1 MITESGVSRELNNST
16 GSALTMRP
24 GLVAVFTLA
33 AGIVAGRQFAGA
45 TLSTNPLI
53 ALVVLA
59 IAISLFICS
68 DRRFKLVL
76 AALFI
81 LGAGLIIRHDHA
93 SPPYNH
99 VSMAVTGEPVDITGE
114 IISLDSVRTRSDRY
128 LVSIHTVDGKPVRGT
143 GGMYVSRQV
152 FPEQALPGDMLRLEN
167 VTLRQIR
174 GFHNIGGWS
183 YENFMRDRGID
194 ILIKISRSSRLAV
207 TGSRW
212 TWRRPF
218 EKLKNDARKLITAG
232 KPDVRAAM
240 EALLT
245 GEQGHVTPELRD
257 TFARA
262 GTSHLLAVSGL
273 HVGFVAA
280 ASYFALRIVMFII
293 IYPIGYRWASFG
305 LPMRLA
311 AAGAL
316 VVVIGFTFFT
326 GPRLPALRAGIMIG
340 VYLVAVIFGR
350 GRDFYGA
357 FSLAMAIILL
367 TMPWSLFTAG
377 FNLSF
382 SAVFFIT
389 VFLEKWW
396 KPMSGMDTELD
407 RLAPP
412 WWKRALSRYPATGS
426 YAAVSLFAMIGS
438 APIAA
443 LHFNT
448 VPLYSVVVNSFL
460 VPITSVTVPIGLLGL
475 ALHSGTLI
483 SITAS
488 LTDVVV
494 TVSRSAAGL
503 PFSFVHVANV
513 PPLFMVS
520 YYAAIAVL
528 LITPKGAV
536 RRGCLIGV
544 SSVGLISLAMPPTLS
559 LFDKTLTVRFLDVGQ
574 GDCTLAIWPKGGALA
589 IDGGN
594 RYPNFDV
601 GRSVIAPVLWNSGR
615 LRFNAIFATHGDADH
630 IGGMQGLADKAHADL
645 IADHGLPSRHPLLAS
660 LRSRAQMAGVY
671 RKLKAGDRLV
681 FPGGLAVDVL
691 NPPSGPL
698 PYADKVNN
706 RSLALKLTYGAIKIL
721 AVGDIGRETERWLV
735 ESGAD
740 LRADVLKV
748 AHHGSNSSSS
758 ERFLRAVGARYAV
771 ISVGYNNH
779 HGHPHPK
786 TLERLRNAGMTIYR
800 TDRDGEVVIT
810 TDGVNIEIKT
820 YESTMGK

>member
-1 MITESGVSRELNNST
+1 MNNST
-16 GSALTMRP
+16 GSSLTRRP
-24 GLVAVFTLA
+24 ELVAVFTLA
-33 AGIVAGRQFAGA
+33 AGIVAGRQFAEPA
-45 TLSTNPLI
+45 LSANPLI
-53 ALVVLA
+53 GLVVIAIAVTALV
-59 IAISLFICS
+59 SS
-68 DRRFKLVL
+68 ERRFRLVL
-76 AALFI
+76 ATLFI
-81 LGAGLIIRHDHA
+81 LGAGLITRHDHA
-93 SPPYNH
+93 VPPDNH
-99 VSMAVTGEPVDITGE
+99 VSLVVTGEPVDITGQ
-114 IISLDSVRTRSDRY
+114 IISLNSVRIRSDRY
-128 LVSIHTVDGKPVRGT
+128 LVSIHTVDGEPVRGT
-143 GGMYVSRQV
+143 GGMYVSRPSL
-152 FPEQALPGDMLRLEN
+152 PERALPGDMLRLEK
-167 VTLRQIR
+167 VTLRKIR

-183 YENFMRDRGID
+183 YENFMRDRGVD
-194 ILIKISRSSRLAV
+194 VLIKISRSSKLTV

-218 EKLKNDARKLITAG
+218 EKMKNDARKLITAD
-232 KPDVRAAM
+232 KPDVRAAL
-240 EALLT
+240 EAMLT
-245 GEQGHVTPELRD
+245 GDQGHVTPELRD
-257 TFARA
+257 TFAKA

-280 ASYFALRIVMFII
+280 ASYFVLRVLMFII

-311 AAGAL
+311 AGGAL
-316 VVVIGFTFFT
+316 VVVIGFTLFT

-396 KPMSGMDTELD
+396 KPMGGPEAELD
-407 RLAPP
+407 RLAPS
-412 WWKRALSRYPATGS
+412 WWRRVLSRYPVTGS

-443 LHFNT
+443 LYFNT

-475 ALHSGTLI
+475 ALHSGTFI
-483 SITAS
+483 AIAAS
-488 LTDVVV
+488 LANVIV
-494 TVSRSAAGL
+494 TVSRSAAAL
-503 PFSFVHVANV
+503 PFSFVHVASV
-513 PPLFMVS
+513 TPMFMVS
-520 YYAAIAVL
+520 YYAAIAIL
-528 LITPKGAV
+528 LIMPRGPV
-536 RRGCLIGV
+536 RRGCFIGV
-544 SSVGLISLAMPPTLS
+544 SAAALISLAIPSALSTL
-559 LFDKTLTVRFLDVGQ
+559 DKTLTVRFLDVGQ

-601 GRSVIAPVLWNSGR
+601 GRSVIAPVLWSSGR
-615 LRFNAIFATHGDADH
+615 LRFNAIFVTHGDADH
-630 IGGMQGLADKAHADL
+630 IGGIPGLADKAPADL
-645 IADHGLPSRHPLLAS
+645 IADHGLPSRHPLFAS
-660 LRSRAQMAGVY
+660 LRSRAQTAGVY
-671 RKLKAGDRLV
+671 RKLKAGDRLT
-681 FPGGLAVDVL
+681 FPGGLVVDVL
-691 NPPSGPL
+691 NPPPGPL

-721 AVGDIGRETERWLV
+721 TVGDIGRETERWLV

-740 LRADVLKV
+740 LQADILKV

-758 ERFLRAVGARYAV
+758 EGFLRAVGARYAV

-800 TDRDGEVVIT
+800 TDRNGEVMVS

-820 YESTMGK
+820 YESTAGK